1 MQALSENE
9 GRSNAMPVY
18 NRISLIYLF
27 LNLLKEIIDKKFHE
41 NSICVKK
48 YDILNKKR

>member
-18 NRISLIYLF
+18 NKISLIYSF
-27 LNLLKEIIDKKFHE
+27 LNFLKEIIDKKFHE
-41 NSICVKK
+41 NSICIKK
-48 YDILNKKR
+48 HDILNNKR

>member
-18 NRISLIYLF
+18 NKISLIYSF
-27 LNLLKEIIDKKFHE
+27 LNFLKVIIDKKFHK
-41 NSICVKK
+41 NSIRVKK